1 MKKININ
8 GNEYTKKEAE
18 ELISLLNQFLDGN
31 NTPEAEKLR
40 DTLKENI
47 ESVFGGE

>member
-18 ELISLLNQFLDGN
+18 ELLSLLDQFLNGN

-40 DTLKENI
+40 DTLKKNI
-47 ESVFGGE
+47 DSVFGGK